1 MNIITAVR
9 GQKSELLKNVL
20 ATVRSVFPTVEVF
33 GVRAAGTEAD
43 NVILLAANKSWKPWL
58 DDKFFLPGTPQSGL
72 VEHRLRANQIPEGGS
87 IFTDDWNPVDA
98 VIARQ
103 LLAK

>member
-1 MNIITAVR
+1 
-9 GQKSELLKNVL
+9 
-20 ATVRSVFPTVEVF
+20 VEVF
-33 GVRAAGTEAD
+33 GVRSTGVDAD
-43 NVILLAANKSWKPWL
+43 NVILLAANESWKPWL
-58 DDKFFLPGTPQSGL
+58 EEKIYLPGSPQAAL
-72 VEHRLRANQIPEGGS
+72 VERRLPPARLPEGGS